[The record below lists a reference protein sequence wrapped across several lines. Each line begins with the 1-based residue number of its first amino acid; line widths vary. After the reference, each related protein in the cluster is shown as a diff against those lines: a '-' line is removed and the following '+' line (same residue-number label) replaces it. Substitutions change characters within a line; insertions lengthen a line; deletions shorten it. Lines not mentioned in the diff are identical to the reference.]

1 MAPASPS
8 PLPGGPL
15 HPEFRNRIRD
25 LANQAREDDQR
36 AAEEARKRQRRRSFS
51 RFVAV
56 GLTLI
61 TLELASLAFLYH
73 RTGEGVEIKKATV
86 HSRFAPGSCN
96 GIVFNTYW
104 KVVRYLKANDHP
116 PASLNDLVPKYLDKL
131 PFDPVTGKPLE
142 YSTHGNHFNLNC
154 PGATTAR
161 R

>member
-1 MAPASPS
+1 MAAASPS

-15 HPEFRNRIRD
+15 HPEFRNTIRN

-61 TLELASLAFLYH
+61 TLELASLAFFYY
-73 RTGEGVEIKKATV
+73 RTGRGVEIKKATV
-86 HSRFAPGSCN
+86 QSRFAPGSCN
-96 GIVFNTYW
+96 AIVFNTYW
-104 KVVRYLKANDHP
+104 KVVRYLKENDHP
-116 PASLNDLVPKYLDKL
+116 PASLNDLVPKYLGKV

-142 YSTHGNHFNLNC
+142 YSTNGHHFNLNC
-154 PGATTAR
+154 PGASTAR